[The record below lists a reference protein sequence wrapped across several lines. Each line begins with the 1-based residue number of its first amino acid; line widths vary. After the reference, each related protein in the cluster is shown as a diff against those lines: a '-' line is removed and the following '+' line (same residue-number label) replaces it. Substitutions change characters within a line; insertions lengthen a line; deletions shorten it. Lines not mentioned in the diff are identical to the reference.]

1 MVSLPVGRSV
11 LGTGSGKPV
20 GGRARLRP
28 LSKAPASQTGSEAES
43 HSETPAVWVSRPGA
57 SWRVQT
63 PGASVPERLPEPA
76 AVGRAGPAWPVELGF
91 QGQHVL
97 PLLLHV
103 PWMLG
108 PPLSTKDTHAPP
120 RSLWT
125 GWVSHT
131 RQGSLASP
139 ASSRPGAL
147 CLHQA
152 LRKVQ
157 RAWNQPMAHSAAPR
171 Q

>member
-1 MVSLPVGRSV
+1 M
-11 LGTGSGKPV
+11 
-20 GGRARLRP
+20 
-28 LSKAPASQTGSEAES
+28 ES
-43 HSETPAVWVSRPGA
+43 HSETPAVWVRRPGA

-76 AVGRAGPAWPVELGF
+76 AVGGAGPAWPVELGF

-120 RSLWT
+120 RSVWT
-125 GWVSHT
+125 SWVSHT
-131 RQGSLASP
+131 RQALWPLQHPPGLGLFACVRPSEKSRERGTSLRHAQQLLDREDRGLGS
-139 ASSRPGAL
+139 
-147 CLHQA
+147 
-152 LRKVQ
+152 
-157 RAWNQPMAHSAAPR
+157 PR
-171 Q
+171 RTGSGV